1 MNAGGVTSMEPFLE
15 KFFPS
20 VLKKMADNH
29 TTQQDVYCTFNSQ
42 VLTAFTSS
50 LYIAGLVASLAAG
63 LVMNSTGRKGTLVIS
78 GILFLVGSALDASAI
93 NVEMLI
99 FGRLFL
105 GIGIGFANQVLHCFV
120 FSFVNYSENSPTL
133 LQHALFRQ

>member
-1 MNAGGVTSMEPFLE
+1 
-15 KFFPS
+15 
-20 VLKKMADNH
+20 MADNH

-120 FSFVNYSENSPTL
+120 FSLVNYSENSPKL